1 MSKTDLTLDELD
13 KGIIQNMSRGVYSYE
28 ELAEKLHVT
37 RSTIFRR
44 VSKLEETGA
53 ITKRIMGFP
62 DYTKLG
68 ISAIL
73 IGIDIAHEDIA
84 AAIDLLL
91 KQNDVKLI
99 WKTYGRHDMVI
110 TMICEKGCEGQAI
123 FDFREKLAKLKI
135 TGFDY
140 SIGFS
145 WDKVDFSPY

>member
-1 MSKTDLTLDELD
+1 MDKSDMMLDELG
-13 KGIIQNMSRGVYSYE
+13 KGIIQNMSRGVYSYDQ
-28 ELAEKLHVT
+28 LAEKLHVT

-44 VSKLEETGA
+44 VSRLEKA
-53 ITKRIMGFP
+53 CLITKRIMGFP

-68 ISAIL
+68 LSAIL

-84 AAIDLLL
+84 AALDLLL
-91 KQNDVKLI
+91 KENDVKLV
-99 WKTYGRHDMVI
+99 WKTYGRHDMVV

-123 FDFREKLAKLKI
+123 FDFREKLSKLKI

-145 WDKVDFSPY
+145 WEKIDFSPY